1 MGVNLPGGGGRC
13 WLGEHAV
20 TGTQPRPMINIA
32 YSCFLDETEGL
43 VEGLQLPG
51 PQAWILTIW
60 SLQKK
65 FAGFWPKVY
74 EDSCPLSPLRSLHL
88 AKHGTSHRT
97 LASLVPLL

>member
-1 MGVNLPGGGGRC
+1 MSALGAGPSRCSLRAGKDSRRFLKAGVNKGQCGGQSAGGGC
-13 WLGEHAV
+13 WLGEHAG

-65 FAGFWPKVY
+65 FAGF
-74 EDSCPLSPLRSLHL
+74 
-88 AKHGTSHRT
+88 
-97 LASLVPLL
+97 